1 LPSAASAPAKIRADR
16 TAPGATQLTAMRRSR
31 SGARDVVA
39 RGRCLPEPVAWGAIL
54 EESMSN
60 GVRNWLKVRFIAGFF
75 VTVPAFL
82 TAWLLWIFWSRIDDV
97 FAPMYQRILGR
108 DLPGLGFLT
117 AVGIIFMMGTIAR
130 NVVGR
135 RVLAWGDKLL
145 LRVPIYRRL
154 YPSVKMLIDSF
165 SPERRNAFGAVVLV
179 EHPRQG
185 EYAFGFVTSHVVVE
199 TQHGKREMVT
209 VFIPTN
215 NLYLGD
221 VVLVPRDDIVPTGL
235 PVEEGVRIILSAG
248 NATPRQLPRI

>member
-1 LPSAASAPAKIRADR
+1 MPARARASAIARPTR
-16 TAPGATQLTAMRRSR
+16 TAPPVTS
-31 SGARDVVA
+31 A
-39 RGRCLPEPVAWGAIL
+39 RGRCGVIL
-54 EESMSN
+54 ESVMSSR
-60 GVRNWLKVRFIAGFF
+60 VKNWFKVRFIAGFF
-75 VTVPAFL
+75 FTVPVFL

-97 FAPMYQRILGR
+97 FFPMYEKVFGR
-108 DLPGLGFLT
+108 AVPGLGFLT
-117 AVGIIFMMGTIAR
+117 AIAIILLMGTIAR

-165 SPERRNAFGAVVLV
+165 SPERRSAFGAVVLV
-179 EHPRQG
+179 EHPRLG
-185 EYAFGFVTSHVVVE
+185 EYAFAFVTSHVVVE
-199 TQHGKREMVT
+199 TPHGNREMVT

-221 VVLVPRDDIVPTGL
+221 VVLVARDDVLPTGL

-248 NATPRQLPRI
+248 NATPRQLPRS